1 MLSSYDALKLRLTF
15 LVGMK
20 ASDLRVRIREGG
32 ARFTVQQEFLLFD
45 IALSTKTPV
54 LRKALKSKLQSRFE
68 MFYVEEKQFLC

>member
-32 ARFTVQQEFLLFD
+32 ARFTVQQEFLLFV
-45 IALSTKTPV
+45 IML
-54 LRKALKSKLQSRFE
+54 
-68 MFYVEEKQFLC
+68 